1 MQGPDESVLLV
12 DDEPRVLA
20 ALRRRLSDRF
30 TILTAESAGQA
41 VKILES
47 DENVGAIVADMK
59 MPGRDGLD
67 LLVEVTRR
75 WPNIRRLMLTGN
87 TDQDTAVAAVNR
99 GRVFRFFRKPCD
111 ADLLAGALGEALD
124 EFRFISHA
132 SIERHSIEIRAEAS
146 ERARKA
152 FLTMMSHELLTP
164 LNHVLGFSSMLEI
177 KLKGTEESEALEYL
191 TYIKDSGEALLKM
204 VQRVLEIV
212 RFTSNDAGRDQQ
224 IVDVASVIGE
234 ELNKVRKKAELRN
247 ISMSF
252 QSPSDPVFIET
263 NEYELR
269 FALGELLDNAV
280 KFNDK
285 GGHVTVAVSG
295 QTGTLTIRIADTGAG
310 MTEEAVERALGLF
323 GPGDDWERRRFGGIG
338 LGLTF
343 VAFFARAWNGRL
355 AIETEKDRG
364 TAIMLTLP
372 RAEQAEEIAR
382 IA

>member
-1 MQGPDESVLLV
+1 MQRPDESVLLV
-12 DDEPRVLA
+12 DDEPRILA

-30 TILTAESAGQA
+30 AILTAESAGQA
-41 VKILES
+41 VEILES
-47 DENVGAIVADMK
+47 GENVGAIVADMK
-59 MPGRDGLD
+59 MPGRDGLG
-67 LLVEVTRR
+67 LLVEVARR

-111 ADLLAGALGEALD
+111 ADHLAGALSEALD

-132 SIERHSIEIRAEAS
+132 STERHSIEIRAEAG

-152 FLTMMSHELLTP
+152 FLSMMSHELLTP

-212 RFTSNDAGRDQQ
+212 RFTSNDAGRDPQ
-224 IVDVASVIGE
+224 IVDVFSVIGE

-252 QSPSDPVFIET
+252 QSPPDPVFIET

-285 GGHVTVAVSG
+285 GGHVAVAVSSE
-295 QTGTLTIRIADTGAG
+295 QGTLTIRIADTGAG
-310 MTEEAVERALGLF
+310 MTEESVERALGLF
-323 GPGDDWERRRFGGIG
+323 GPGDDGERRQFAGIG

-355 AIETEKDRG
+355 AIETQKNRG

-372 RAEQAEEIAR
+372 RAEQAEKIAR

>member
-1 MQGPDESVLLV
+1 
-12 DDEPRVLA
+12 
-20 ALRRRLSDRF
+20 
-30 TILTAESAGQA
+30 
-41 VKILES
+41 
-47 DENVGAIVADMK
+47 
-59 MPGRDGLD
+59 
-67 LLVEVTRR
+67 
-75 WPNIRRLMLTGN
+75 
-87 TDQDTAVAAVNR
+87 
-99 GRVFRFFRKPCD
+99 
-111 ADLLAGALGEALD
+111 
-124 EFRFISHA
+124 
-132 SIERHSIEIRAEAS
+132 
-146 ERARKA
+146 
-152 FLTMMSHELLTP
+152 
-164 LNHVLGFSSMLEI
+164 MLEI

-224 IVDVASVIGE
+224 IVDLTSVIGE

-252 QSPSDPVFIET
+252 QSPPEPVFIET

-285 GGHVTVAVSG
+285 GGHVAVAVSS

-310 MTEEAVERALGLF
+310 MTEESVERALGLF
-323 GPGDDWERRRFGGIG
+323 GPGDDRERRQFAGIG

-355 AIETEKDRG
+355 AIETQKNRG

-372 RAEQAEEIAR
+372 RAEQAEKIAR

>member
-1 MQGPDESVLLV
+1 MQRPDESVLLV

-20 ALRRRLSDRF
+20 ALRRCLSDRF
-30 TILTAESAGQA
+30 SILTAESSAHA
-41 VKILES
+41 IEILENA
-47 DENVGAIVADMK
+47 DNVGAIVADMK
-59 MPGRDGLD
+59 MPGRDGVD
-67 LLVEVTRR
+67 LLIEVARR

-124 EFRFISHA
+124 EFRFLSHA
-132 SIERHSIEIRAEAS
+132 KAERHSMEIRAEAG

-164 LNHVLGFSSMLEI
+164 LNHVLGFSSMLEM
-177 KLKGTEESEALEYL
+177 KLKATEESEALQYL

-224 IVDVASVIGE
+224 IVDVTAVIGE
-234 ELNKVRKKAELRN
+234 EINKVRKKAELRD

-252 QSPSDPVFIET
+252 QSPPEPAFIKT

-269 FALGELLDNAV
+269 FALSELLDNAV
-280 KFNDK
+280 KFNDR
-285 GGHVTVAVSG
+285 GGHVAVAAG
-295 QTGTLTIRIADTGAG
+295 GETGTLTIRIADPGAG
-310 MTEEAVERALGLF
+310 MTEESVEKALGLF
-323 GPGDDWERRRFGGIG
+323 GQGHDWENKRYRGIG

-343 VAFFARAWNGRL
+343 VAFFARAANGRL
-355 AIETEKDRG
+355 AIETEKNLG

-372 RAEQAEEIAR
+372 RADPQMIAR

>member
-1 MQGPDESVLLV
+1 MQRPDESVLLV

-20 ALRRRLSDRF
+20 ALRMRLSDRF
-30 TILTAESAGQA
+30 SILTAESSAHA
-41 VKILES
+41 IEILENA
-47 DENVGAIVADMK
+47 DNVGAIVADMK
-59 MPGRDGLD
+59 MPGRDGVD
-67 LLVEVTRR
+67 LLIEVARR

-124 EFRFISHA
+124 EFRFLSHA
-132 SIERHSIEIRAEAS
+132 KAERHSMEIRAEAG
-146 ERARKA
+146 ERAHKA

-164 LNHVLGFSSMLEI
+164 LNHVLGFSSMLEM
-177 KLKGTEESEALEYL
+177 KLKATEESEALQYL

-224 IVDVASVIGE
+224 IVDVTAVIGE
-234 ELNKVRKKAELRN
+234 EINKVRKKAELRD

-252 QSPSDPVFIET
+252 QSPPEPAFIKT

-269 FALGELLDNAV
+269 FALSELLDNAV
-280 KFNDK
+280 KFNDR
-285 GGHVTVAVSG
+285 GGHVAVAAG
-295 QTGTLTIRIADTGAG
+295 GETGALTIRIADTGAG
-310 MTEEAVERALGLF
+310 MTEESVEKALGLF
-323 GPGDDWERRRFGGIG
+323 GQGHDWENKRYRGIG

-343 VAFFARAWNGRL
+343 VAFFARAANGRL
-355 AIETEKDRG
+355 AIETEKNLG

-372 RAEQAEEIAR
+372 RADPQMIAR